1 MKKLLQ
7 NDFKQL
13 KFITSLLEDSHSYYF
28 IPPRFEEIDM
38 TELETLGDIHEENT
52 ITLFSSG
59 STGLPKK
66 IVLSKKKLLL
76 NASLSIK
83 PFNLTKDSRVLVIA
97 SPWHVAGFT
106 WALAAEQ
113 IGATVQTVI
122 PYVEKLPEIPLLI
135 DSFKPTHLFT
145 VPGALRSFYK
155 KNWFCDEIITGGAT
169 LQPEDYLVLK
179 NKCSMLTQAY
189 GQTEAGGLISFLRKP
204 VQDYTEKDT
213 GNSGILPKEF
223 ELEFRGEQNEIWFK
237 SPTTISD
244 SFYFTGDVGFFD
256 ENSDLYVTGRVN
268 QGGGN
273 CNSLTG
279 ITMVAHK

>member
-13 KFITSLLEDSHSYYF
+13 ESFSSLINDSNSYYF

-38 TELETLGDIHEENT
+38 TELETLGDIHQENT

-66 IVLSKKKLLL
+66 IVLSKKKLHL
-76 NASLSIK
+76 NTSLSIK
-83 PFNLTKDSRVLVIA
+83 PFNLTKESRVLVIA

-113 IGATVQTVI
+113 IGATFQTII
-122 PYVEKLPEIPLLI
+122 PYVEKLTEIPLLI
-135 DSFKPTHLFT
+135 ETFQPTHVFT

-155 KNWFCDEIITGGAT
+155 VDWFCDEIITGGAT
-169 LQPEDYLVLK
+169 LVPDDYQILM
-179 NKCSMLTQAY
+179 NKCTILTQAY
-189 GQTEAGGLISFLRKP
+189 GQTEAGGLISFLRKS
-204 VQDYTEKDT
+204 VQEFTDKDS
-213 GNSGILPKEF
+213 GNCGILPNEF
-223 ELEFRGEQNEIWFK
+223 KLEFRGEQNEIWLK
-237 SPTTISD
+237 SPTTISET
-244 SFYFTGDVGFFD
+244 FYFTGDVGFID
-256 ENSDLYVTGRVN
+256 EIAELHVTGRVN

>member
-7 NDFKQL
+7 NDFKHL
-13 KFITSLLEDSHSYYF
+13 ESLSSLLEDSNSYYF

-38 TELETLGDIHEENT
+38 TELETLGDIHQENT
-52 ITLFSSG
+52 ITLLSSG

-76 NASLSIK
+76 NASMSIK
-83 PFNLTKDSRVLVIA
+83 PFVLTKESRVLVIA

-113 IGATVQTVI
+113 VGATVQTII
-122 PYVEKLPEIPLLI
+122 PYVEKLSEIPSLI
-135 DSFKPTHLFT
+135 ESFKPTHLFT

-155 KNWFCDEIITGGAT
+155 EEWFCEEVITGGAT
-169 LQPEDYLVLK
+169 LFAEDYLVLK
-179 NKCSMLTQAY
+179 NKCAMLTQAY
-189 GQTEAGGLISFLRKP
+189 GQTEAGGLISFVRKS
-204 VQDYTEKDT
+204 VQEFTEKDS
-213 GNSGILPKEF
+213 GNCGKLPDEF

-256 ENSDLYVTGRVN
+256 KNAELRVTGRLN